1 MPANTKLKVLPYLA
15 ISLVLLAADQFS
27 KAWALSE
34 LEAFQPKPFIGDVLK
49 FYLVWNDSAAFS
61 IGFGATWIFTIIS
74 SLAALVIIWILLR
87 TRVTVWRTTL
97 AILLA
102 GVVGNLI
109 DRLFRDPGFPI
120 GHVVD
125 FLQLPFGFPV
135 FNVADICITGSMT
148 AVVILIMRGKK
159 LWS

>member
-1 MPANTKLKVLPYLA
+1 
-15 ISLVLLAADQFS
+15 
-27 KAWALSE
+27 
-34 LEAFQPKPFIGDVLK
+34 LK

-74 SLAALVIIWILLR
+74 SLATLVIVWLLVKAR
-87 TRVTVWRTTL
+87 DNSWRVTL

-102 GVVGNLI
+102 GVMGNLA
-109 DRLFRDPGFPI
+109 DRLFRDPGFPV
-120 GHVVD
+120 GRVVD

-148 AVVILIMRGKK
+148 MVVIFTMRGKK
-159 LWS
+159 L